1 MLKKLTGILILLSF
15 LLVKHVSLFTVTDHK
30 QTVSIHHTD
39 QDTENSEEEKE
50 LKNLELTDDVFIH
63 QPIVDLAHT
72 LTSKRVNYSFV
83 SRTVTSVISLPYP
96 PPEI

>member
-1 MLKKLTGILILLSF
+1 MFRRLTGILILLSF
-15 LLVKHVSLFTVTDHK
+15 LLVKHVSLFMVIDHK

-39 QDTENSEEEKE
+39 QDSENSEEEKE

-63 QPIVDLAHT
+63 HPTVDLAHV
-72 LTSKRVNYSFV
+72 LTSKRINNRFV
-83 SRTVTSVISLPYP
+83 SHTVTSVIALPYP